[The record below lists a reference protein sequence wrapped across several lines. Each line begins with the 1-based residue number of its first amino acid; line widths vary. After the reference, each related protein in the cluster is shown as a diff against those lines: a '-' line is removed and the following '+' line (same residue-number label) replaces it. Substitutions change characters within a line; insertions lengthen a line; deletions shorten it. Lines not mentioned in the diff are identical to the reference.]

1 VRRLTL
7 ASVALYNHNRATNC
21 WPVFFTGAAFYTFT
35 GAASRGF
42 LMRVRTIASVSAA
55 SAIVAVLISWRA
67 ATQSAADTSPS
78 AASNSSVGAPF
89 IAVPTP
95 RPVAAFS
102 FTDGD
107 DAPLTLADFH
117 GRMVL
122 LNLWATWCAP
132 CRKEMPALDRLQAKL
147 GGSDFTVLPVSIDH
161 RGRDVIARFYHEL
174 GLKSLGIYVD
184 KSANVTYAVNAVGMP
199 TTLLVDAQGRELGRV
214 VGPAEWDGAA
224 MLSRLMSYLQAHDR
238 DVGAGP
244 HSD

>member
-1 VRRLTL
+1 
-7 ASVALYNHNRATNC
+7 
-21 WPVFFTGAAFYTFT
+21 
-35 GAASRGF
+35 
-42 LMRVRTIASVSAA
+42 MRVRTIASLSAVPA
-55 SAIVAVLISWRA
+55 AAIVAVLIAWRVTILPA
-67 ATQSAADTSPS
+67 AGDSLSAELH
-78 AASNSSVGAPF
+78 SSDQAPF
-89 IAVPTP
+89 AAVPTP
-95 RPVAAFS
+95 RPIAAFS

-122 LNLWATWCAP
+122 LNLWATWCVP

-147 GGSDFTVLPVSIDH
+147 GGPDFTVLPVSIDH

-184 KSANVTYAVNAVGMP
+184 KSANVTYAVNAIAMP

-224 MLSRLMSYLQAHDR
+224 MLSRLTSYLETYDH
-238 DVGAGP
+238 GASADP
-244 HSD
+244 HGN